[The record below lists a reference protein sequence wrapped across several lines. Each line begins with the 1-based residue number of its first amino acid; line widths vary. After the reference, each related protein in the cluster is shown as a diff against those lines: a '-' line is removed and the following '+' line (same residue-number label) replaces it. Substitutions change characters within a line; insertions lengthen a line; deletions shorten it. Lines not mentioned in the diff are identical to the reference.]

1 MVIKLMRVG
10 LQRILNFERKEGFG
24 PHHAF
29 LVCIISAGTIFVPI
43 PFRQAKLQQ
52 LFHAA
57 YVRKS
62 PLRCNG
68 ISGPLAFGVSSEKPV
83 HHREGDNKRV
93 PPHNEPS
100 EQLVLQY
107 NL

>member
-29 LVCIISAGTIFVPI
+29 LVCIISAERTFVPI
-43 PFRQAKLQQ
+43 PSQQAKLQQ
-52 LFHAA
+52 LFHAV
-57 YVRKS
+57 YVRKI

-68 ISGPLAFGVSSEKPV
+68 ILGPLAFDASSEKPA
-83 HHREGDNKRV
+83 HRREEDNKLV
-93 PPHNEPS
+93 PPQNELS

-107 NL
+107 NP